1 MIDHSVFRRL
11 AQEARTSEQRD
22 GGPVIEPGQTGRS
35 PHARWSSGLE
45 KGLPPVAKR
54 FHSGSVRAIF
64 FANIKT
70 ILRNRR
76 FSPIGGSNAIH
87 RPPDTNHG
95 ANSIHKIRTWK
106 KHPPFLIVLG
116 NDSCTAVYP
125 LARTTRNTLIN
136 LINILQIDTYSNTDS
151 VLSGAFLLRCSVK
164 PVPAISILRKPPI
177 FSG

>member
-1 MIDHSVFRRL
+1 MIF
-11 AQEARTSEQRD
+11 
-22 GGPVIEPGQTGRS
+22 GI
-35 PHARWSSGLE
+35 E

-116 NDSCTAVYP
+116 NDSCTAVYR
-125 LARTTRNTLIN
+125 LARTTYNTLIN